1 MNETPRLSLGHWP
14 TPLAELERL
23 SRHLGG
29 PRLWVKRDDLSGL
42 AGGGN
47 KIRKLEYL
55 VADAL
60 AQGATTLITAGAGQ
74 SNHARQTAGVAA
86 RHGLGCVLVLAGSAP
101 AEMGG
106 NLLLDRLF
114 GARIEWAGD
123 RDAYTV
129 MQEVAACERVAGRRP
144 YIIPYGGS
152 NAIGAAGYVAAM
164 DELAGQALRAGVRF
178 DHLVVASG
186 SGGTQAGMVAG
197 ARAANLHGRVLGISV
212 GAAAGDLAGTVL
224 DLARLAAAYLSLRIA
239 IEPEAVAVNG
249 DYVGA
254 GYGVP
259 GDPEREAIRLLAR
272 TEGLLLDPVY
282 TGRAMAGLLDLIDQ
296 GEIGRH
302 DTVLFWHTG
311 GQPALFA
318 HGEALLR

>member
-1 MNETPRLSLGHWP
+1 VNETPRLSLGHWP

-29 PRLWVKRDDLSGL
+29 PRLWIKRDDLSGL

-164 DELAGQALRAGVRF
+164 DELAGQALRAGVR
-178 DHLVVASG
+178 HILVVASG
-186 SGGTQAGMVAG
+186 VRRHPVGQVGRRG
-197 ARAANLHGRVLGISV
+197 AANLHGRSGISV
-212 GAAAGDLAGTVL
+212 GPWLAIWRARAG
-224 DLARLAAAYLSLRIA
+224 LARLAR
-239 IEPEAVAVNG
+239 
-249 DYVGA
+249 
-254 GYGVP
+254 
-259 GDPEREAIRLLAR
+259 
-272 TEGLLLDPVY
+272 
-282 TGRAMAGLLDLIDQ
+282 
-296 GEIGRH
+296 RH
-302 DTVLFWHTG
+302 LP
-311 GQPALFA
+311 QPAHRNRA
-318 HGEALLR
+318 GAVGG